1 MKVEEAVA
9 EDITKVTEDATKI
22 VSDKIPADKDIVE
35 DRNVTKNITKRET
48 PSLPSG
54 SDKSAMVTP
63 SKVHDVDIGEDAISQ
78 RTSEENVQ
86 HHSQQPDHL
95 ETTKHKATAR
105 EAWQGSEA
113 AAKDKAQSTED
124 KQTVNVKQVD
134 EDLKVEDVEDERQEI
149 MEYVAVLEE
158 EEKEADE
165 EKEEER

>member
-1 MKVEEAVA
+1 MEEC
-9 EDITKVTEDATKI
+9 
-22 VSDKIPADKDIVE
+22 
-35 DRNVTKNITKRET
+35 NVTKDITKRET

-54 SDKSAMVTP
+54 SDKSAVVTP
-63 SKVHDVDIGEDAISQ
+63 SKVHVDDNNEDAISQ

-95 ETTKHKATAR
+95 EQTAEHEATAR
-105 EAWQGSEA
+105 EAWQGSGA

-124 KQTVNVKQVD
+124 KQTVEDVNVKQVD
-134 EDLKVEDVEDERQEI
+134 EDLKVEDVEDEQQEI

-165 EKEEER
+165 EKEDERY